1 MLATVSAANSGQG
14 GAASGDVELVIHAR
28 VVRRLGSRQ
37 QKVLHVESVN
47 QNGEGG
53 GDLGGIY
60 STFLVVL
67 GPFFLATVH
76 ARVCLC
82 AQKLCVWV

>member
-47 QNGEGG
+47 QNGG

-67 GPFFLATVH
+67 RPFF
-76 ARVCLC
+76 
-82 AQKLCVWV
+82 

>member
-28 VVRRLGSRQ
+28 VVRRLWSRQ

-53 GDLGGIY
+53 GALGGIY

-67 GPFFLATVH
+67 RPFFLATVH

-82 AQKLCVWV
+82 AQKLYV